1 MHAILFQMALLPLT
15 MCRFSI
21 STLADSVANRIIPF
35 NRTLRMHIHLG
46 YTMVLVLTA
55 ATFFF
60 SASLVYF
67 AAKASNHFVKSS
79 QWKS

>member
-60 SASLVYF
+60 LLLWCTLQRRRATIL
-67 AAKASNHFVKSS
+67 
-79 QWKS
+79 